1 MTIQRFKKAA
11 AIAATL
17 ALFPIAGQASIDS
30 PYGGA
35 NFYEPFGGLGL
46 NTPMGGANINT
57 PFGGFG
63 LNTPFGGASVNT
75 PFGGFGL
82 NTPFGGANVSTPFGG
97 FGLNTPFGG
106 VNLAGFGL
114 NTPFGGANVST
125 PFGGFGLN
133 TPFGGVNVAGFNLH
147 GGGAAGAPAS
157 GHSSAVRC
165 SFGSELLLA
174 STVDSCENSGGKV
187 DPALLSYRIPCNV
200 GGSVVMAP
208 SQAVCARLDGKPAQ

>member
-1 MTIQRFKKAA
+1 MTLQRFKKVA

-17 ALFPIAGQASIDS
+17 ALFPIAGQANITS
-30 PYGGA
+30 PFGSVGA
-35 NFYEPFGGLGL
+35 N
-46 NTPMGGANINT
+46 TPL
-57 PFGGFG
+57 GGFG
-63 LNTPFGGASVNT
+63 LNTPFGGANVNT

-82 NTPFGGANVSTPFGG
+82 NTPFGGI
-97 FGLNTPFGG
+97 
-106 VNLAGFGL
+106 
-114 NTPFGGANVST
+114 
-125 PFGGFGLN
+125 
-133 TPFGGVNVAGFNLH
+133 NVAGFNLH

-157 GHSSAVRC
+157 GQSSAVRC